1 MAPRIG
7 ILTGGG
13 DCPGLN
19 AVIRAAAKTAMLE
32 HGAEIVGFLDG
43 FDGLVKNNWRELK
56 YLDVSGILAEGG
68 TILGTNNRAN
78 PLKYPI
84 ENEDGTTRFENL
96 AEQASE
102 NFKKSGCD
110 ALIVIGGDGTLTI
123 ANGLAEYGIPC
134 VGVPKTIDNDLY
146 GTDQTFGYDTALTIA
161 TEAIDRLHT
170 TAQAHHRIMILEVM
184 GRNAGWIALG
194 AGLAGGGDVILVP
207 EIPYKVETVRHY
219 LMSRKKAGKRF
230 SIVVISEGAKPVGG
244 EVVVQRRVADAAEP
258 IRLGGVAYKFQQEIE
273 DATGLSARA
282 VILGHLQRG
291 GSPTAFDR
299 VLASRLGREAAILA
313 IEGKFGYMVGLR
325 GTKIEPYPMAE
336 LAGKQRLVNLDCH
349 LIKTATSLG
358 TCFGGDCNTC
368 TIKNICR
375 VTGF

>member
-19 AVIRAAAKTAMLE
+19 AVIRSAAKTAILG

-43 FDGLVKNNWRELK
+43 FDGLVKDLWRPLE
-56 YLDVSGILAEGG
+56 YLDVSGILTEGG

-78 PLKYPI
+78 PFKYPV
-84 ENEDGTTRFENL
+84 ENKDGTTCFENL
-96 AEQASE
+96 AEQAGD

-110 ALIVIGGDGTLTI
+110 ALIVVGGDGTLTI
-123 ANGLAEYGIPC
+123 ANDLAEYGVPC

-170 TAQAHHRIMILEVM
+170 TAQAHHRVMILEVM

-194 AGLAGGGDVILVP
+194 AGVAGGGDVILLP
-207 EIPYKVETVRHY
+207 EIPYRMETIRNY
-219 LMSRKKAGKRF
+219 LLSRKKAGKRF
-230 SIVVISEGAKPVGG
+230 SILVVAEGAKPVDGD
-244 EVVVQRRVADAAEP
+244 VVVMRRVADASEP
-258 IRLGGVAYKFQQEIE
+258 IRLGGIAYKLQHEIE
-273 DATGLSARA
+273 ESTGLSARA

-313 IEGKFGYMVGLR
+313 LEGKFGYMVGLR
-325 GTKIEPYPMAE
+325 GTQIEPYPISE
-336 LAGKQRLVNLDCH
+336 LAGKQRLVDPDCH
-349 LIKTATSLG
+349 LVKTAISLG
-358 TCFGGDCNTC
+358 TCFGGDCETC
-368 TIKNICR
+368 EISNVCR
-375 VTGF
+375 TKGF